1 MKKIINYLSG
11 FLIAGGYSI
20 IGLVF
25 VGIIFPMLFIVSVT
39 IFFLMALF
47 GKLKLDIQTETTE
60 KTNEDVC
67 SNE

>member
-11 FLIAGGYSI
+11 FLIAGGHSI
-20 IGLVF
+20 IGLIF
-25 VGIIFPMLFIVSVT
+25 VGIIFPMLFIVSVA

-47 GKLKLDIQTETTE
+47 GKLKLDIQTE
-60 KTNEDVC
+60 KTYKDAC